1 MNLPSD
7 PGSYVLVLRA
17 DSCAELEVGA
27 LGELRLEPG
36 FYLYVGSALG
46 PGGLGARLRHHA
58 GSRARPHWH
67 IDYLRA
73 RAAIHEI
80 WWSIGPQRLEHEWA
94 RALARSRR
102 LRVPLPGF
110 GSSDCNCPAHLFFS
124 AAEPSR
130 AALRR
135 TSGAVLEFCTYAG
148 GVTP

>member
-1 MNLPSD
+1 
-7 PGSYVLVLRA
+7 VLVLHA
-17 DSCAELEVGA
+17 DSHAELEVGA

-58 GSRARPHWH
+58 GSYARPHWH

-80 WWSIGPQRLEHEWA
+80 WWSIGSERLEHEWA
-94 RALARSRR
+94 RALTRSHQ
-102 LRVPLPGF
+102 LRIPLPGF
-110 GSSDCNCPAHLFFS
+110 GSSDCSCPAHLFFS
-124 AAEPSR
+124 GAQPSR

-135 TSGAVLEFCTYAG
+135 TSGAVLEFWTYAG
-148 GVTP
+148 GFPL